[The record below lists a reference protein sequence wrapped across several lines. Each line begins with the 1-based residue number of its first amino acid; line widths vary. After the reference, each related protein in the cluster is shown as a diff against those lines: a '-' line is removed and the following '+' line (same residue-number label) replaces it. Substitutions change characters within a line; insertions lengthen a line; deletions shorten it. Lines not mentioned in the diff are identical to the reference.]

1 MELYIEKSILKR
13 FISAA
18 APRLIIRYLDARGG
32 EGEFV
37 AETEKKAEEIVQQL
51 RTNI

>member
-1 MELYIEKSILKR
+1 LYFEKSILRKI
-13 FISAA
+13 FFAT

-37 AETEKKAEEIVQQL
+37 AETEKKAAEIVQQL